1 MAKGCQSL
9 YAAVW
14 SPPGKTP
21 GWSETTVPHFAEL
34 HLGRLLICA
43 FLSSSH
49 YARLSPGALL
59 RRGIVELL
67 LTADNADAV
76 ARGHIKGVLATI
88 NIKTFNEDSLKH
100 LYKVQ
105 SNKPILIMEYWVGW
119 FDTWGNEHMVR
130 NAEEVKNSVSE
141 FIRLGISFNVY
152 MFHGGTN
159 FGFMNGATH
168 IDRHR
173 GVVTSY
179 GSDGGWCLAD
189 YDALLTEAGD
199 YTDKYFKLQELFKYI
214 FVTPLPLLPEPTP
227 KTVYPSV
234 DPSLYLPLWDALQYL
249 NRPVISNIPLNM
261 ENLPINNGNGQSYGL
276 VLYETTIC
284 SGGRLHADA
293 QDMAQVFLNETS
305 LGILADGFQNID
317 IPKIT
322 SFTIYS
328 LELKMSFFERLRSV
342 SWKPVPT
349 HSLGPAFYLG
359 TLKAGS
365 SPQDTFLTFPG
376 WDYGFVFINGRNL
389 GRYWNIGPQET
400 LYLPGAWLQPG
411 DNEIIVFEKKKRGPY
426 IHTTDNP
433 RW

>member
-1 MAKGCQSL
+1 FVEAINKYFDHLIARVVPLQYRKGGPII
-9 YAAVW
+9 AVQVENEYG
-14 SPPGKTP
+14 SFYKDKAYMPY
-21 GWSETTVPHFAEL
+21 L
-34 HLGRLLICA
+34 HQ
-43 FLSSSH
+43 
-49 YARLSPGALL
+49 ALL

-88 NIKTFNEDSLKH
+88 NIKTFNGDSLKH

-130 NAEEVKNSVSE
+130 NAEEVKSSVSE

-179 GSDGGWCLAD
+179 GR
-189 YDALLTEAGD
+189 
-199 YTDKYFKLQELFKYI
+199 F
-214 FVTPLPLLPEPTP
+214 TPLPLLPEPTP

-249 NRPVISNIPLNM
+249 NR
-261 ENLPINNGNGQSYGL
+261 NLPINNGNGQSYGL

-293 QDMAQVFLNETS
+293 RDVAQVFLNATS

-322 SFTIYS
+322 ECQLLRILVENQGRISFSWKIQNQQKGLVGPVTLNNIPLQSFTIYS

-365 SPQDTFLTFPG
+365 SPQDTFLTLPG

-433 RW
+433 